1 MRLKVLS
8 NILGRF
14 MLVFAPIVASPILIG
29 LYYSEPGPNLAPF
42 VYASLISLIAGFIMK
57 HGGENTKP
65 SVKEALT
72 ATVLGWFVAVSL
84 GSIPLLPEL
93 GVVDAGF
100 EAVSGLTTSGIS
112 IFLMPEELP
121 HSILFWRALMQWVG
135 GLGIL
140 TFFIA
145 VIRESGGISRRLFS
159 AETHKTDAG
168 SIRPSLKKSIIDL
181 WRVYG
186 FVTSVIIGTFIALG
200 MPVFDAVAHA
210 FSTISTG
217 GFSTTSQS
225 LSGFSPEIQAATV
238 PFMFVG
244 GVNFVILYQVLR
256 GKAEAL
262 RNAELKTYS
271 LFFAGLAAVL
281 FTGYM
286 GSGSGLLDA
295 AFQSAAVVSSTGF
308 STASFVQLSTAIQ
321 FLVIGAMFVGG
332 SVGSTAGG
340 LKVFRI
346 KTMVEVLRR
355 RVRSY
360 SLPETA
366 VNEPKIDGSIL
377 KNSTV
382 RTVSA
387 LFFTWLSVVFFTV
400 LITLVF
406 DGVSVKAALSGAVSS
421 AGNMGP
427 VYMSGAE
434 ITSLSPLSKLAWMFA
449 MLAGRLEM
457 LPLLAIFNRSLLPTN
472 KQ

>member
-1 MRLKVLS
+1 MRLKVIS

-29 LYYSEPGPNLAPF
+29 LYYSDPRSVLAPF
-42 VYASLISLIAGFIMK
+42 VYASLICLIAGFSLK
-57 HGGENTKP
+57 HGGKSVKP

-72 ATVLGWFVAVSL
+72 ATVLGWFVAAGL
-84 GSIPLLPEL
+84 GSMPILSET
-93 GVVDAGF
+93 GIINAVF
-100 EAVSGLTTSGIS
+100 ESVSGLTTSGIS
-112 IFLMPEELP
+112 MFLIPEELP
-121 HSILFWRALMQWVG
+121 RSLLFWRSLMQWVG

-159 AETHKTDAG
+159 AETHKTDPG

-186 FVTSVIIGTFIALG
+186 FVTSVIIGTFIGLG
-200 MPVFDAVAHA
+200 MPVFDAITHS

-217 GFSTTSQS
+217 GFSTSSQS
-225 LSGFSPEIQAATV
+225 IGSFSPEIQAATI
-238 PFMFVG
+238 PFMFIG
-244 GVNFVILYQVLR
+244 GVNFVILYQFLR
-256 GKAEAL
+256 GKAKAL
-262 RNAELKTYS
+262 QNAELKTYS
-271 LFFAGLAAVL
+271 QFFAFLTAVL
-281 FTGYM
+281 FLGYM

-346 KTMVEVLRR
+346 KTMMEVLRR
-355 RVRSY
+355 RIKSY

-366 VNEPKIDGSIL
+366 VNEPKIDGNIL
-377 KNSTV
+377 DNSTV

-387 LFFTWLSVVFFTV
+387 LFFTWLSAVFLASLT
-400 LITLVF
+400 TLVF
-406 DGVSVKAALSGAVSS
+406 DGVSVKAALSGAVSA

-427 VYMSGAE
+427 VFMSGAE
-434 ITSLSPLSKLAWMFA
+434 MTNLSPISKVVWMIA
-449 MLAGRLEM
+449 MVAGRLEM
-457 LPLLAIFNRSLLPTN
+457 LPLLAIFNRALLPTS